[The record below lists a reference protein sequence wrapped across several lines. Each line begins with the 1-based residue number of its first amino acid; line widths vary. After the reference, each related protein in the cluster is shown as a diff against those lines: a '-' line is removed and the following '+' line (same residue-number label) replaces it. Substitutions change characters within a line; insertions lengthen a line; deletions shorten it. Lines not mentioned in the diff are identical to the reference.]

1 MGGTSPQRW
10 RSSQTGFTKDPGLS
24 SALSRRMPGCRAGG
38 EEAEQLQKMSN
49 TLHLDRIKAGEGWIQ
64 QEGPSLGPTWDPIP
78 GLGNTYSTFT
88 MAPKPPLSV
97 RETPVLRSARLL
109 RLTPGAPSSISSC
122 CSKPRWASRWLSCSW
137 ESLLL
142 AWTRKTWL
150 AWRRVQA
157 ECIRQRIYLSGHP
170 VPDDSRR

>member
-109 RLTPGAPSSISSC
+109 QAALGFPVALVQLGEPASGLDKEDMVGVEEGSGGMHQATHLSLR
-122 CSKPRWASRWLSCSW
+122 ASRP
-137 ESLLL
+137 
-142 AWTRKTWL
+142 R
-150 AWRRVQA
+150 
-157 ECIRQRIYLSGHP
+157 
-170 VPDDSRR
+170 